1 MTVGR
6 DPRDLGPLVAG
17 AAVYGAD
24 GEKIGTLADIGHRYI
39 LVEDGLLNIT
49 RRYLPAEFVARADDE
64 RVDLRV
70 SKAEAEAMARPDLPA
85 DESDAWYGITTGDA
99 ATDAAILERT
109 EASDAVDSNG
119 S

>member
-6 DPRDLGPLVAG
+6 NPRDLGVLVAG

-24 GEKIGTLADIGHRYI
+24 GEKIGTIADIGHNYV

-49 RRYLPAEFVARADDE
+49 RRYLPTHLVARADDE
-64 RVDLRV
+64 RVDLSVTKRQ
-70 SKAEAEAMARPDLPA
+70 AEAMARADLPA
-85 DESDAWYGITTGDA
+85 DESDAWYGVTTGDA

-109 EASDAVDSNG
+109 EAPDTTETRG
-119 S
+119 G